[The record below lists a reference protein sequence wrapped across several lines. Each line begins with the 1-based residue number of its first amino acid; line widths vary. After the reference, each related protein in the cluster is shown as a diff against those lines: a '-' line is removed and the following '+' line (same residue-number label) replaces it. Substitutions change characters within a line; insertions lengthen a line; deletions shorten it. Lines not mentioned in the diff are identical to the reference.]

1 MHDHVSAVEEQ
12 RRRKQSAHP
21 SSWPQPATRAE
32 LPELCGTWGK
42 GRAGVG
48 CPVSIIE
55 IHLILEL
62 RHHFAPQSSAVSL
75 SFYSFFIFHPA
86 ALQISRV
93 AVKEISSKIC
103 LSVPSTL

>member
-1 MHDHVSAVEEQ
+1 MHILPRGPSQLQEQNYQSFVE
-12 RRRKQSAHP
+12 
-21 SSWPQPATRAE
+21 
-32 LPELCGTWGK
+32 LWGK

-93 AVKEISSKIC
+93 AVKEISSKLC